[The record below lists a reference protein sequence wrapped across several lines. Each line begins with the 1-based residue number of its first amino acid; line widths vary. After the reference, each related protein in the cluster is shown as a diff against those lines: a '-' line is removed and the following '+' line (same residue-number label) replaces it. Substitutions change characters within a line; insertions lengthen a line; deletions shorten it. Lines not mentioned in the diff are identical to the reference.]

1 MRLSNGAL
9 QAIEY
14 TVRRALSGECRVYVA
29 APTRK
34 DAARMF
40 WGVTHHIERFGGDPD
55 PRRLMWQM
63 PNGSCIQIE
72 VS

>member
-9 QAIEY
+9 MAIEH

-29 APTRK
+29 APTKK
-34 DAARMF
+34 DARRMF
-40 WGVTHHIERFGGDPD
+40 MGVSPHIERFGGDPD

-63 PNGSCIQIE
+63 PNGSCILIE